1 MIWLLFMQGFSR
13 FMEKYGEQV
22 RDKFVNFTGKKD
34 LKVQRLEYTPYTATK
49 EVWDGIVQ
57 EFVQKN
63 WRQCWKGNNRKFRK

>member
-1 MIWLLFMQGFSR
+1 MQGFSR